1 MTPRLLM
8 QELIKSANTLSS
20 PHTFLLARE
29 RGKGKT
35 IMKTIDDLKKLVK
48 ENGGKL
54 EIGLIS
60 IQNKDEDG
68 DIDIYFDEDLIQWY
82 GSSNI
87 GTESLNDKSSY
98 STYEDIKN
106 NKTKIREQRDKI
118 KELEDQ
124 LEIKS
129 KQTAETSLAEGK
141 VAAYELLLVGK
152 NITIAN

>member
-1 MTPRLLM
+1 
-8 QELIKSANTLSS
+8 
-20 PHTFLLARE
+20 
-29 RGKGKT
+29 
-35 IMKTIDDLKKLVK
+35 MKTIDDLKKLVK